1 MSERVNPE
9 QLKQAMRLWITGVAI
24 VASCHGGIYHGMTV
38 NSFNSIALSPPT
50 VMVALQH
57 STRTQHAVKI
67 SGTFG
72 VTILNVHQQE
82 LAQRFAGQLGEE
94 QSRFVGVETFSMVT
108 GAPLIKDGMAFFDC
122 EVVHTFDVGA
132 TTVFFAEVLA
142 IAKGENEH
150 MPLLYLNRRWRKL
163 AEE

>member
-1 MSERVNPE
+1 MTERVTPE
-9 QLKQAMRLWITGVAI
+9 QLKQAMRAWITGVA
-24 VASCHGGIYHGMTV
+24 VVTGCHAGVYHGMTV

-57 STRTQHAVKI
+57 STRTQNVVKT
-67 SGTFG
+67 SGFFG
-72 VTILNVHQQE
+72 VTILDVHQQE

-94 QSRFVGVETFSMVT
+94 QSRFEGVETFSMVT
-108 GAPLIKDGMAFFDC
+108 GAPMIKGGLAFFDC
-122 EVVHTFDVGA
+122 EVVNAFDVGA

-142 IAKGENEH
+142 IAKDENVH
-150 MPLLYLNRRWRKL
+150 APLLYLNRRWRKL